1 VYERVK
7 EGHDSLDL
15 TNKTKSMRSRQMNTT
30 TILYV
35 GIDVSK
41 NKSDI
46 CIKDQLGNDLIQR
59 FKIANNKADL
69 GKLYETIESIKC
81 RTPEK
86 SDVVFGM
93 EATGI
98 YSLPLYSA
106 LKRDGHKVKLYNP
119 IQTNGFRKMNI
130 RKTRTDPIDSAI
142 IADMLRYSEPPQ
154 VSDVKDFN
162 LYQLRELVRI
172 RHRLIEKQTQCK
184 VQLVRNIDTIWPEY
198 ESVMKTVFGT
208 TSIAILKKYTV
219 PSKVR
224 VKPCEEF
231 YKFVKKMSRSKI
243 SHQKAEE
250 IYNHAGNIL
259 TIPELDSVITVE
271 IKILIRQLELYE
283 EQVESVELK
292 IDQSMNLIDS
302 KIMSIPGIGDILGA
316 IILGEIGNV
325 DRFSS
330 AKKLI
335 AFAGLDPAVSQ
346 SGRFQNTSGRISK
359 RGSPL
364 LRQALFLAANV
375 ARQND
380 DNLKRF
386 YDKKR
391 SEGKHHFSA
400 LNAVA
405 AKILR
410 IVYWVLKNNKEYQIQ
425 PN

>member
-1 VYERVK
+1 
-7 EGHDSLDL
+7 
-15 TNKTKSMRSRQMNTT
+15 MNTT
-30 TILYV
+30 TMLFV

-59 FKIANNKADL
+59 FKIQNNKADL
-69 GKLYETIESIKC
+69 GHLYETIERIKSK
-81 RTPEK
+81 TPGN

-106 LKRDGHKVKLYNP
+106 LKRDGYKVKLYNP

-130 RKTRTDPIDSAI
+130 RKTKTDPIDSAI
-142 IADMLRYSEPPQ
+142 IADMLRFSEPPQ
-154 VSDVKDFN
+154 VSDIQDLN

-172 RHRLIEKQTQCK
+172 RHRLIEKQTVCK
-184 VQLVRNIDTIWPEY
+184 VQLVRNIDTIWPDY
-198 ESVMKTVFGT
+198 SIVMKRVLGA
-208 TSIAILKKYTV
+208 TSIAILKKYSV

-224 VKPCEEF
+224 AKSFEQF
-231 YKFVKKMSRSKI
+231 YEFVKKMSRSKI
-243 SHQKAEE
+243 PRSKAEE
-250 IYNHAGNIL
+250 IYTHAGNIL
-259 TIPELDSVITVE
+259 TIPELDSIISVE
-271 IKILIRQLELYE
+271 IETLITQLELYD
-283 EQVESVELK
+283 EQIQSVEK
-292 IDQSMNLIDS
+292 RTDQMMKLINS
-302 KIMSIPGIGDILGA
+302 KIMSIPGIGDTLGP

-330 AKKLI
+330 VKKLI
-335 AFAGLDPAVSQ
+335 AFAGLDPVVIQ
-346 SGRFQNTSGRISK
+346 SGRFKNMTGHISK

-405 AKILR
+405 AKLLR
-410 IVYWVLKNNKEYQIQ
+410 IVYWVLKNNKEYQSQ
-425 PN
+425 LN